1 MKMTQV
7 YELVNNATQEI
18 LGESTAVSEDLQNI
32 VDVGKEVFDA
42 NSVDHYVRKLVD
54 HIGKVI
60 FVNRSY
66 SGGAPSV
73 LMDGWQYGA
82 VLEKISAEM
91 PEATENE
98 AWELEDGVS
107 YDPNIFTQPK
117 VSAKFYN
124 KQVTFEIPMSFTADQ
139 IKSSFSSAEQMN
151 GFLSMIY
158 TAIEN
163 SLTVKTDALIMRTIN
178 NMIGE
183 TFYDMNSGGTY
194 TGAGN
199 TRAINLLKMFNDTYS
214 GSETP
219 LTAANALYNPD
230 FIRFAAY
237 QMGLVK
243 SRISKISRLFN
254 IGGKERFTPADRL
267 HFVTIADFQQ
277 AADVF
282 LQSGTYHD
290 EFTRIPNAETIP
302 YWQGS
307 GTGYEQTYTTSL
319 NITTATGHAVTPSGI
334 IGVMF
339 DRDSLGV
346 CNIDRKVT
354 TNYNPKGDFWNN
366 WYKFRAGYFNDTNEN
381 FVVFYM
387 A

>member
-1 MKMTQV
+1 MLVTQV
-7 YELVNNATQEI
+7 YDIVNNATKEI
-18 LGESTAVSEDLQNI
+18 LGESSVVAEDLQNI
-32 VDVGKEVFDA
+32 VDIGKEVFDSD
-42 NSVDHYVRKLVD
+42 SVDHYVKKLVD

-60 FVNRSY
+60 FVNRKY
-66 SGGAPSV
+66 AGGAPSV

-98 AWELEDGVS
+98 AWQLEDGVS

-124 KQVTFEIPMSFTADQ
+124 KRTTFEVPMSFTSDQ

-194 TGAGN
+194 TGEGN
-199 TRAINLLKMFNDTYS
+199 TRAINLLKLYNDTYS
-214 GSETP
+214 ASQTVAG
-219 LTAANALYNPD
+219 ALYD
-230 FIRFAAY
+230 DKFIRFSAY
-237 QMGLVK
+237 QMGLIK

-267 HFVTIADFQQ
+267 HFVTLADFQQ

-282 LQSGTYHD
+282 LQSGVYHD
-290 EFTRIPNAETIP
+290 EFTKLPAAETVP

-307 GTGYEQTYTTSL
+307 GTGYAITSTTAL
-319 NITTATGHAVTPSGI
+319 NITTASGHTVTPSGI
-334 IGVMF
+334 LGVMF
-339 DRDSLGV
+339 DRDALGV
-346 CNIDRKVT
+346 CNVDRKVT
-354 TNYNPKGDFWNN
+354 TNYNPKADFWNN
-366 WYKFRAGYFNDTNEN
+366 WYKFFAGYFNDANEN

-387 A
+387 AA

>member
-1 MKMTQV
+1 MLVSQV
-7 YELVNNATQEI
+7 YDIVNNATKEI
-18 LGESTAVSEDLQNI
+18 LGETSVVAENLQNI
-32 VDVGKEVFDA
+32 VDIGKEVFDSDA
-42 NSVDHYVRKLVD
+42 VDHYVKKLVD

-60 FVNRSY
+60 FVNRKY
-66 SGGAPSV
+66 AGGAPSV

-98 AWELEDGVS
+98 AWQLEDGVS

-124 KQVTFEIPMSFTADQ
+124 KRITFEVPMSFTSDQ

-199 TRAINLLKMFNDTYS
+199 TRAINLLKLYNDTYS
-214 GSETP
+214 ASQTVAG
-219 LTAANALYNPD
+219 ALYD
-230 FIRFAAY
+230 DKFIRFAAY
-237 QMGLVK
+237 QMGLIK

-254 IGGKERFTPADRL
+254 IGGKERFTPSDRL
-267 HFVTIADFQQ
+267 HFVTLADFQQ

-282 LQSGTYHD
+282 LQSGVYHD
-290 EFTRIPNAETIP
+290 EFTKLPAAETVP

-307 GTGYEQTYTTSL
+307 GTGYDITATTAL
-319 NITTATGHAVTPSGI
+319 NITTASGHTVTPSGI
-334 IGVMF
+334 LGVMF
-339 DRDSLGV
+339 DRDALGV
-346 CNIDRKVT
+346 CNVDRKVT
-354 TNYNPKGDFWNN
+354 TNYNPKADFWNN
-366 WYKFRAGYFNDTNEN
+366 WYKFFAGYFNDANEN

-387 A
+387 AA

>member
-1 MKMTQV
+1 MLVTQV
-7 YELVNNATQEI
+7 YDIVNNATKEI
-18 LGESTAVSEDLQNI
+18 LGESSVVAEDLQNI
-32 VDVGKEVFDA
+32 VDIGKEVFDSD
-42 NSVDHYVRKLVD
+42 SVDHYVKKLVD

-60 FVNRSY
+60 FVNRKY
-66 SGGAPSV
+66 AGGAPSV

-98 AWELEDGVS
+98 AWQLEDGVS

-124 KQVTFEIPMSFTADQ
+124 KRTTFEVPMSFTSDQ

-178 NMIGE
+178 NLIGE

-199 TRAINLLKMFNDTYS
+199 TRAINLLKLYNDTYNAS
-214 GSETP
+214 QTVAG
-219 LTAANALYNPD
+219 ALYD
-230 FIRFAAY
+230 DKFIRFSAY
-237 QMGLVK
+237 QMGLIK

-267 HFVTIADFQQ
+267 HFVTLADFQQ

-282 LQSGTYHD
+282 LQSGVYHD
-290 EFTRIPNAETIP
+290 EFTKLPAAETVP

-307 GTGYEQTYTTSL
+307 GTGYDITSTTAL
-319 NITTATGHAVTPSGI
+319 NITTASGHTVTPSGI
-334 IGVMF
+334 LGVMF
-339 DRDSLGV
+339 DRDALGV
-346 CNIDRKVT
+346 CNVDRKVT
-354 TNYNPKGDFWNN
+354 TNYNPKADFWNN
-366 WYKFRAGYFNDTNEN
+366 WYKFFAGYFNDANEN

-387 A
+387 AA

>member
-1 MKMTQV
+1 MLVTQV
-7 YELVNNATQEI
+7 YDIVNNATKEI
-18 LGESTAVSEDLQNI
+18 LGESSVVAEDLQNI
-32 VDVGKEVFDA
+32 VDIGKEVFNSD
-42 NSVDHYVRKLVD
+42 SVDHYVKKLVD

-60 FVNRSY
+60 FVNRKY
-66 SGGAPSV
+66 AGGAPSV

-82 VLEKISAEM
+82 VLEKIAAEM

-98 AWELEDGVS
+98 AWQLEDGVS

-124 KQVTFEIPMSFTADQ
+124 KRITFEVPMSFTSDQ

-199 TRAINLLKMFNDTYS
+199 TRAINLLKLYNDTYS
-214 GSETP
+214 ESQ
-219 LTAANALYNPD
+219 TAAGALYD
-230 FIRFAAY
+230 DKFIRFAAY
-237 QMGLVK
+237 QMGLIK

-267 HFVTIADFQQ
+267 HFVTLADFQQ

-282 LQSGTYHD
+282 LQSGVYHD
-290 EFTRIPNAETIP
+290 EFTKLPAAETVP

-307 GTGYEQTYTTSL
+307 GTGYDITATTAL
-319 NITTATGHAVTPSGI
+319 NITTASGHTVTPSGI
-334 IGVMF
+334 LGVMF
-339 DRDSLGV
+339 DRDALGV
-346 CNIDRKVT
+346 CNVDRKVT
-354 TNYNPKGDFWNN
+354 THYNPKADFWNN
-366 WYKFRAGYFNDTNEN
+366 WYKFFAGYFNDANEN

-387 A
+387 AA

>member
-1 MKMTQV
+1 MLVTQV
-7 YELVNNATQEI
+7 YDIVNNATKEI
-18 LGESTAVSEDLQNI
+18 LGESSVVAEDLQNI
-32 VDVGKEVFDA
+32 VDIGKEVFDSD
-42 NSVDHYVRKLVD
+42 SVDHYVKKLVD

-60 FVNRSY
+60 FVNRKY
-66 SGGAPSV
+66 AGGAPSV

-98 AWELEDGVS
+98 AWQLEDGVS

-124 KQVTFEIPMSFTADQ
+124 KRTTFEVPMSFTSDQ

-183 TFYDMNSGGTY
+183 TFHDMNSGGTY

-199 TRAINLLKMFNDTYS
+199 TRAINLLKLYNDTYS
-214 GSETP
+214 ASQTVAG
-219 LTAANALYNPD
+219 ALYD
-230 FIRFAAY
+230 DKYIRFAAY
-237 QMGLVK
+237 QMGLIK
-243 SRISKISRLFN
+243 SRMSKISRLFN

-267 HFVTIADFQQ
+267 HFVTLADFQQ

-282 LQSGTYHD
+282 LQSGVYHD
-290 EFTRIPNAETIP
+290 EFTKLPAAETVP

-307 GTGYEQTYTTSL
+307 GTGYAITSTTAL
-319 NITTATGHAVTPSGI
+319 NITTASGHTVTPSGI
-334 IGVMF
+334 LGVMF
-339 DRDSLGV
+339 DRDALGV
-346 CNIDRKVT
+346 CNVDRKVT
-354 TNYNPKGDFWNN
+354 TNYNPKADFWNN
-366 WYKFRAGYFNDTNEN
+366 WYKFFAGYFNDANEN

-387 A
+387 AA

>member
-1 MKMTQV
+1 MLMTQV
-7 YELVNNATQEI
+7 YELVNSATKEV
-18 LGESTAVSEDLQNI
+18 LGESSVVAEDLQNI
-32 VDVGKEVFDA
+32 VDIGKELFDSS
-42 NSVDHYVRKLVD
+42 SVDHYVRNLVD

-60 FVNRSY
+60 FVNRKY
-66 SGGAPSV
+66 AGGVPSV

-124 KQVTFEIPMSFTADQ
+124 KQTTFEVPMSFTSDQ
-139 IKSSFSSAEQMN
+139 VKSSFSSAEQMN

-199 TRAINLLKMFNDTYS
+199 TRAINLLKLYNDTYNAS
-214 GSETP
+214 Q
-219 LTAANALYNPD
+219 TAAGALYD
-230 FIRFAAY
+230 DKFIRFAAY
-237 QMGLVK
+237 QMGLIK

-254 IGGKERFTPADRL
+254 MGGKERFTPSDRL

-282 LQSGTYHD
+282 LQSGVYHD
-290 EFTRIPNAETIP
+290 EFTKLPSAETVP

-307 GTGYEQTYTTSL
+307 GTGYALTSTAAL
-319 NITTATGHAVTPSGI
+319 NITTASGQSVTPSGI

-339 DRDSLGV
+339 DRDALGV
-346 CNIDRKVT
+346 CNIERKVT

-366 WYKFRAGYFNDTNEN
+366 WYKFRAGYFNDKNEN

-387 A
+387 AV